1 MKKLLFLINPISGS
15 GAGVPL
21 AGRIA
26 DALQGRIPVG
36 HYDILFT
43 KAAVT
48 AQALALAP
56 HYETVVVAGGDG
68 TLNRVARALVSLSHR
83 PSLGIIPLGTGNDCA
98 RSLGMLAARKQGGLH
113 AMLDLIL
120 AGSTRPLD
128 VFTLGEQHMFI
139 SYAGFGRDAAIAAA
153 FDRLRCREPFRSL
166 CNRGS
171 SKLLYLLLT
180 LACARQQCAAGL
192 ELSYQKADGSTETM
206 NFKHS
211 LCQVLITN
219 IDSYGAGVRVS
230 SSSRMG
236 DGTLEVTIMRSS
248 ARWFLLHLSRFTGR
262 AYDDLAPPGAVI
274 QTGELSLYP
283 AGSVPA
289 QIDGEA
295 IAVEPGAR
303 LNIRNA
309 AQLRM
314 IAAQHR

>member
-26 DALQGRIPVG
+26 DALQGRIPAG

-43 KAAVT
+43 KADVT

-68 TLNRVARALVSLSHR
+68 TLNRVARALISLSHR

-166 CNRGS
+166 CNLWII
-171 SKLLYLLLT
+171 K
-180 LACARQQCAAGL
+180 AAVPAADPGL
-192 ELSYQKADGSTETM
+192 CPAT
-206 NFKHS
+206 
-211 LCQVLITN
+211 
-219 IDSYGAGVRVS
+219 
-230 SSSRMG
+230 
-236 DGTLEVTIMRSS
+236 MRS
-248 ARWFLLHLSRFTGR
+248 R
-262 AYDDLAPPGAVI
+262 P
-274 QTGELSLYP
+274 
-283 AGSVPA
+283 
-289 QIDGEA
+289 
-295 IAVEPGAR
+295 
-303 LNIRNA
+303 
-309 AQLRM
+309 
-314 IAAQHR
+314 

>member
-1 MKKLLFLINPISGS
+1 
-15 GAGVPL
+15 
-21 AGRIA
+21 
-26 DALQGRIPVG
+26 
-36 HYDILFT
+36 
-43 KAAVT
+43 
-48 AQALALAP
+48 
-56 HYETVVVAGGDG
+56 
-68 TLNRVARALVSLSHR
+68 
-83 PSLGIIPLGTGNDCA
+83 
-98 RSLGMLAARKQGGLH
+98 
-113 AMLDLIL
+113 
-120 AGSTRPLD
+120 
-128 VFTLGEQHMFI
+128 MFI

-153 FDRLRCREPFRSL
+153 FDRLRRREPFRSL
-166 CNRGS
+166 CKRGS

-206 NFKHS
+206 HFKHS

-295 IAVEPGAR
+295 IAVEPGER

-309 AQLRM
+309 AQLMM
-314 IAAQHR
+314 IAAQQR

>member
-1 MKKLLFLINPISGS
+1 MKKLLFLVNPISGS

-26 DALQGRIPVG
+26 DALQGRIPAG

-43 KAAVT
+43 KADVT
-48 AQALALAP
+48 VQALALAP

-68 TLNRVARALVSLSHR
+68 TLNRVARGLISMSEA

-98 RSLGMLAARKQGGLH
+98 RSLGILTARKQGGLH

-120 AGSTRPLD
+120 AGNTCPLD
-128 VFTLGEQHMFI
+128 VFTLGQQHMFI

-153 FDRLRCREPFRSL
+153 FDRLRHREPFRSL
-166 CNRGS
+166 CKRGS
-171 SKLLYLLLT
+171 SKLLYLFLT
-180 LACARQQCAAGL
+180 LACARQQCAAGS

-206 NFKHS
+206 HFKHS

-236 DGTLEVTIMRSS
+236 DGTFEVTIMRSS
-248 ARWFLLHLSRFTGR
+248 ARWLLLHLSRFTGR

-303 LNIRNA
+303 LNIRNT

-314 IAAQHR
+314 VTAKQR